1 MWATNYSQIN
11 SKNGKNENID
21 DLKNLSV
28 YRNKK
33 DNKNFN

>member
-1 MWATNYSQIN
+1 MRATNYSQIN

>member
-1 MWATNYSQIN
+1 MRATNYSQIN
-11 SKNGKNENID
+11 SKNWKNENID